1 MPRKEVKLRND
12 LTIIEVTT
20 DRMNPVSE
28 SYSADRIAEKGPVR
42 KPFKYQGKFYI
53 SSGGSSGGKVDPRRK
68 EEAYQ
73 IVPRS
78 EFKGDPQWYGRRI
91 QPGDDDW
98 AEQRRQQPDGFYH
111 GMLVKHGQ
119 VDCVLVGP
127 PLLFVEKE
135 GTLPVKKLTL
145 F

>member
-1 MPRKEVKLRND
+1 MRNN
-12 LTIIEVTT
+12 LTIIEVTA

-119 VDCVLVGP
+119 VDCVMVGP
-127 PLLFVEKE
+127 PLLFVSKE